1 MSKYLTTVALSGA
14 TIVPIF
20 QDTGITHLLNP
31 LWDAHARTHLV
42 WMISSNFLIFLLAIY
57 LLWFKNKEL
66 LTAALS
72 LCILIGYDISAVLMP
87 LYGGIPLGEGGV
99 EPEPFGIPINL
110 LFFNTMLIIQ
120 LISLSLILK
129 TKKGA

>member
-1 MSKYLTTVALSGA
+1 MSKYLTTIALSGA
-14 TIVPIF
+14 AIIPIF

-72 LCILIGYDISAVLMP
+72 LFILIGYDISAVLMP
-87 LYGGIPLGEGGV
+87 LDGGIPLGEGGV

-120 LISLSLILK
+120 LISVSLILK